1 MKNMKNLS
9 IALIAITL
17 VFMACSKEKKALK
30 NIEGTWNVT
39 AMTEDSAG
47 TVTDMWVALTAMG
60 VTSMKYQ
67 FEAGEATT
75 GGTAY
80 MISAGSFMG
89 FPMDNID
96 TVSYIISSD
105 GTTLSIT
112 DDGETTTG
120 TIDKLTSSA
129 LELSETDSLGV
140 INKVTFAKE

>member
-1 MKNMKNLS
+1 
-9 IALIAITL
+9 
-17 VFMACSKEKKALK
+17 MACSKEKKALK

-47 TVTDMWVALTAMG
+47 TVTDMWAVITAMG
-60 VTSMKYQ
+60 ITSMKYQ
-67 FEAGEATT
+67 FGAGEATT

-80 MISAGSFMG
+80 MISAGTVFG
-89 FPMDNID
+89 FPVNETD
-96 TVSYIISSD
+96 TVTYSISSD

-112 DDGETTTG
+112 DDGETTIG

-140 INKVTFAKE
+140 INKMTLAKE